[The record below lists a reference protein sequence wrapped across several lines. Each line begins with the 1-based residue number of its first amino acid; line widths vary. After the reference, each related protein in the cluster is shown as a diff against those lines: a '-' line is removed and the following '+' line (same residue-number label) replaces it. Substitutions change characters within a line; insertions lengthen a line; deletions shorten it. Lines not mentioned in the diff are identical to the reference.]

1 MAFVLGPNALAAGY
15 RLFSYDTV
23 GSTSDEALA
32 AARGGDSGGVWFAA
46 LQQTAGRGRRGRPWA
61 TPSGNLAASVFV
73 VTNAVPSRAATLGF
87 VAGLA
92 LHEALSR
99 TAPDLAVHMAVDGA
113 SGPRMRFALK
123 WPNDLIA
130 DDGAKVAGILLQ
142 SVALEGGR
150 TGIVAGIGVNVV
162 AAPEGLPIP
171 AAALNQLGAKV
182 AAETVFAELAEAWV
196 GLERAWN
203 HGNGLDAIR
212 ALWLERASGVG
223 GPVAVK
229 TDAGVTRGVFE
240 TIDDEGCLVIR
251 ARDGSAQKV
260 TAGEVHFGAAATFRA
275 AG

>member
-1 MAFVLGPNALAAGY
+1 MAFVLGPNALVAGY

-32 AARGGDSGGVWFAA
+32 AARGGDSGSVWFAA

-61 TPSGNLAASVFV
+61 TPPGNLAASVFV
-73 VTNAVPSRAATLGF
+73 VTTAPAARAATLGF
-87 VAGLA
+87 VGGLA
-92 LHEALSR
+92 LHEALSK
-99 TAPDLAVHMAVDGA
+99 TAPELAVRMAVDGA
-113 SGPRMRFALK
+113 SGERSRFALK

-142 SVALEGGR
+142 SVPFPDGR
-150 TGIVAGIGVNVV
+150 IGIVAGIGVNIV

-171 AAALNQLGAKV
+171 AVSLNQLGAGLT
-182 AAETVFAELAEAWV
+182 AERLFVELAEAWV
-196 GLERAWN
+196 GLERLWN
-203 HGNGLDAIR
+203 NGNGLDAIR
-212 ALWLERASGVG
+212 ALWLERATGVG

-260 TAGEVHFGAAATFRA
+260 TAGEVHFGAAATYRE

>member
-15 RLFSYDTV
+15 RLFSFDTV

-32 AARGGDSGGVWFAA
+32 AARGGDSGSVWFAA

-61 TPSGNLAASVFV
+61 TPPGNLAASVFV
-73 VTNAVPSRAATLGF
+73 VTTAPAARAATLGF
-87 VAGLA
+87 VGGLA
-92 LHEALSR
+92 LHEALSK
-99 TAPDLAVHMAVDGA
+99 TAPELAVHMAVDGA
-113 SGPRMRFALK
+113 SGERSRFALK

-142 SVALEGGR
+142 SVPLPDGR
-150 TGIVAGIGVNVV
+150 TGIVAGIGVNIVS
-162 AAPEGLPIP
+162 APEGLPIP
-171 AAALNQLGAKV
+171 AASLNQLGAGV
-182 AAETVFAELAEAWV
+182 TAETLFAELAEAWV
-196 GLERAWN
+196 GLERTWN
-203 HGNGLDAIR
+203 NGSGLDAIR
-212 ALWLERASGVG
+212 ALWLERATGVG

-260 TAGEVHFGAAATFRA
+260 TAGEVHFGAAATYRE